1 MSEHAPHTD
10 AASRRKAV
18 LRIGGTVL
26 AGLVAALLVAGAGF
40 LYARHSDAAY
50 TFTLPDGGTAKL
62 TYGSWPALSNPE
74 FYQTVKEKFVTE
86 KSDFVSADLSAMEIT
101 VYKDGVAT
109 LTVPILAKGREGS
122 WWETPTGIYS
132 ILTKEEDHFSSFGKV
147 HQPYSLNFQGN
158 FFIHGWPYYPDGT
171 PVSKSYSGGCIRLST
186 EDAKKVYEATEKGMP
201 LIVYERPDP
210 EDDFSYELDVSGVT
224 ASSYLVADLKNG
236 TVLASKDPAMKQ
248 KIASVTKLM
257 TALIVTEYI
266 NLDKPMTVP
275 QSALVY
281 TSKPRLTAGASVS
294 TYDLLHL
301 LLTESSNEAAETLAS
316 GLGKGYFVNLMN
328 TKSKTIGLTNTSF
341 SDTSGA
347 SDANVSTAEDLFA
360 ISRYIYENRK
370 FIFDITSDR
379 QTNSAYGPVSF
390 GPLENYNRVPGV
402 PNNFI
407 GGKIGKTTAAGE
419 TYAGVFMLSARGEE
433 RPVVVVALNSR
444 DVYADVS
451 ALMRAI
457 GAAYAVAP
465 APTFSIAE

>member
-1 MSEHAPHTD
+1 MALSLPD
-10 AASRRKAV
+10 MGSSPRRKAL
-18 LRIGGTVL
+18 LRIGGTAL
-26 AGLVAALLVAGAGF
+26 AGLAAAGVVAGAGY
-40 LYARHSDAAY
+40 LYARHSDLGY

-86 KSDFVSADLSAMEIT
+86 KADFVSADLSSMELV
-101 VYKDGVAT
+101 VYEDGVPT

-122 WWETPTGIYS
+122 WWETPTGIYT

-186 EDAKKVYEATEKGMP
+186 EDAKKVFEHTSKGMP

-236 TVLASKDPAMKQ
+236 TVLASKDATSQQ

-281 TSKPRLTAGASVS
+281 TSKPRLTPGSSVS

-316 GLGKGYFVNLMN
+316 GLGKGYFVSLMN

-347 SDANVSTAEDLFA
+347 SEGNVSTAEDLFA
-360 ISRYIYENRK
+360 IARYIYENRK

-379 QTNSAYGPVSF
+379 QTNNAYGPVSF

-402 PNNFI
+402 SNNFI

-419 TYAGVFMLSARGEE
+419 TYAGVFMINARGEE
-433 RPVVVVALNSR
+433 RPVVVVALNSK
-444 DVYADVS
+444 DVYADVA
-451 ALMRAI
+451 ALLRAI
-457 GAAYAVAP
+457 STSYSVAP
-465 APTFSIAE
+465 AATFSLAQ